1 MASYGVDLFG
11 GGNVMRT
18 GLGIN
23 LYFSD
28 QFYLQSS
35 FEYSDL
41 IFKQDKVNYNSN
53 KYGVNFG
60 LGWNLGR

>member
-1 MASYGVDLFG
+1 
-11 GGNVMRT
+11 MRT

-35 FEYSDL
+35 FEYSNL
-41 IFKQDKVNYNSN
+41 TFKQDKVNYNSN